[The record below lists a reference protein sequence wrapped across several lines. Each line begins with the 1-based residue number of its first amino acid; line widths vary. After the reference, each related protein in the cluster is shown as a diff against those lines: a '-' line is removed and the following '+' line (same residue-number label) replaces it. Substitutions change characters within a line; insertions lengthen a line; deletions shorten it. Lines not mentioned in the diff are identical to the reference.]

1 MTIRVVHQVKKNQS
15 HPQIQS
21 GKNITMIVHFVMEL
35 EIVIFVMV
43 KEPGISVVVFTNVAA
58 VTEEDAQIV
67 KVKVKY

>member
-1 MTIRVVHQVKKNQS
+1 
-15 HPQIQS
+15 
-21 GKNITMIVHFVMEL
+21 MEL

>member
-1 MTIRVVHQVKKNQS
+1 MKKNQS